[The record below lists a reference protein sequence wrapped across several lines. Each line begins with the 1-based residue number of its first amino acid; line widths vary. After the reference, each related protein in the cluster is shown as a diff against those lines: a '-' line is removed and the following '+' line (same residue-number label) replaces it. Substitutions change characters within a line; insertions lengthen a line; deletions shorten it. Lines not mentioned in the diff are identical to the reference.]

1 MPSLIDDMNYRYNNP
16 TTNIKVDEEIVRK
29 FLERYR
35 ERFVIEQMELW
46 ASMSK
51 ENVDHKLERIIN
63 ENTLEK
69 EENSKTK

>member
-29 FLERYR
+29 FLERHR